1 MYEIAYR
8 ASPPGGAL
16 HVVIMRIIMKKFGFV
31 IVEFMK
37 KDIVF
42 SIAFMLALVSSV
54 FVRPGVK
61 VIEGIDFRTLVLL
74 FSLMTVV
81 GGLQRQFLFHR
92 IGNTLILKIGNKR
105 TLYFLLIIL
114 CFLFS
119 MVLTN
124 DVALITFVPF
134 AVMVLPMADCKKELP
149 LIVVLQTLAANL
161 GSVLTPLGNPQNLYL
176 YNYSGM
182 SLLEF
187 LLWMLPMWLISLFLV
202 VIPIFFM
209 TNGKIGTPKS
219 QSLPK
224 VSKRRQFAFLGLFIL
239 CLLCVLKVIDYK
251 LLLLFVLIVALVFD
265 YQAVFSVDFILLLT
279 FVGFFVFVY
288 NVKQVPEIVDW
299 ISKIVSG
306 REFVVGILASQI
318 ISNVPAA
325 LLLSGFTNQIKILLL
340 AVDVGGMGTLIA
352 SMASLISYKLYTAT
366 IDSNKG
372 KYMLLFTGFNVA
384 YLIIIFA
391 FCVLWYGI
399 SL

>member
-1 MYEIAYR
+1 
-8 ASPPGGAL
+8 
-16 HVVIMRIIMKKFGFV
+16 MKKFGYI

-42 SIAFMLALVSSV
+42 SAAILLALISSIC
-54 FVRPGVK
+54 VRPGWK
-61 VIEGIDFRTLVLL
+61 VLEGIDFRTLVLL

-92 IGNTLILKIGNKR
+92 IGNALILKIGNKR
-105 TLYFLLIIL
+105 ILYFILIIL

-134 AVMVLPMADCKKELP
+134 AVMVLPLAGCKKELP

-182 SLLEF
+182 SLMEF
-187 LLWMLPMWLISLFLV
+187 MLWMLPMWLVSLVLV
-202 VIPIFFM
+202 LLPILFM
-209 TNGKIGTPKS
+209 PGGKIDTPKS

-224 VSKRRQFAFLGLFIL
+224 VRKRRQFAFLGLFL
-239 CLLCVLKVIDYK
+239 MCLLCVLKVIDYRG
-251 LLLLFVLIVALVFD
+251 LLLLVLVVALVFD
-265 YQAVFSVDFILLLT
+265 YQAVFSVDFVLLLT

-288 NVKQVPEIVDW
+288 NVKQVPQIVEW
-299 ISKIVSG
+299 ISGIVLG
-306 REFVVGILASQI
+306 REFVVGVLASQI

-325 LLLSGFTNQIKILLL
+325 LLLSGFTKQIKILLL

-352 SMASLISYKLYTAT
+352 SMASLISYKLYAAT
-366 IDSNKG
+366 IDSKKG
-372 KYMLLFTGFNVA
+372 RYMLLFTGFNVA
-384 YLIIIFA
+384 YLVLIFL
-391 FCVLWYGI
+391 FCMLWYGI
-399 SL
+399 SI